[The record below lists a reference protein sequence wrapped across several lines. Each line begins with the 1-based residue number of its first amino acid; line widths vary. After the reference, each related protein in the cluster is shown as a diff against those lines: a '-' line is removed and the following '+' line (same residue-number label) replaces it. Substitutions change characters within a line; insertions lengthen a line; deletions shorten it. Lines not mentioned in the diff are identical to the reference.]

1 MVSPI
6 HSDSVIQNY
15 LSNHHSYDELLGND
29 GHLRPHWAAFFK
41 SFNQLGNAEIQNRN
55 TEISRLLKENGVT
68 YNIYSDDTAEVN
80 RDWNVDA
87 IPFLISKEEWVTV
100 EAALIQRAELLNLL
114 LQDIYGDQK
123 LIKKGVVPLELIY
136 NHTGFLRQCAGIK
149 IPGKH
154 NLVLY
159 AADMARSPDGKL
171 WIISDRTQAPSG
183 SGYALENRTVMTRVL
198 PELFTGLKVRHLS
211 PYFDT
216 LNNSLNELGL
226 RLHQNPR
233 IVILTPGP
241 GNETYFEH
249 SYLSSH
255 LGYTLVQGRDLMVK
269 HNFVWLKT
277 LSGLEKVDVIIRR
290 VDDVYC
296 DPLELKADSQLGVV
310 GLLQVIRSGNVSVA
324 NPPGS
329 SILENPG
336 LMPFL
341 QNISKYFF
349 GTGLLM
355 PAIASWWCGQPK
367 ELKYVLNNI
376 QSLVIKRIYRG
387 SSRSTSVDGGSLSSS
402 QLLDLKQQ
410 INKYPYL
417 YAGQE
422 KIGLSSTPSL
432 VNGKIEPRKTIF
444 RSFLVSNGN
453 SYTAMPGG
461 LSRTSSDA
469 LNFIVSNQSGGHSK
483 DTWII
488 SSEPATILNI
498 PKKGADCLPAI
509 TNGILPSNTAEN
521 LFWVGRYTER
531 LLGNARFHRT
541 IIQSITEGNRLMMES
556 DIETE
561 KILLKALTHYTFTY
575 PGFVDD
581 KVDKEEKLKHP
592 WPELKDIL
600 FNEKRVGSL
609 KYDFILF
616 INAVHAVRDHWSTD
630 TWRVL
635 RGMEEAWSTVKD
647 NSKPGHLKMQQVLDS
662 LITWVVAFI
671 GLNRESISREQG
683 WLMLDMGRK
692 IEQCLLLT
700 SMLRATLVNK
710 YDDQVDYK
718 LQETVLIS
726 NESLV
731 NFRYKYRSLVQLPLV
746 LDLMIFDPN
755 NPRSL
760 LYQLDRLKKNLAN
773 LPKTLPDKTLSA
785 HDILINKSYNL
796 LKLANKETLSVL
808 NEKDG
813 QYLHL
818 DNFLSDMYDLLSG
831 IQTAI
836 SKTYFIHA
844 QSQKQLFS
852 TDQSNE
858 GYAL

>member
-1 MVSPI
+1 MISNI
-6 HSDSVIQNY
+6 HPASILPGYSVNQY
-15 LSNHHSYDELLGND
+15 SYNEMLGKD
-29 GHLRPHWAAFFK
+29 GNARLHWQAFFQ
-41 SFNQLGNAEIQNRN
+41 SFTQMGNAEVQNRQN
-55 TEISRLLKENGVT
+55 EISRLLKENGVT
-68 YNIYSDDTAEVN
+68 YNIYGDSNVVN

-87 IPFLISKEEWVTV
+87 IPFIISKEEWEKT

-123 LIKKGVVPLELIY
+123 LIKKGIIPLELIY
-136 NHTGFLRQCAGIK
+136 NHIGFLRQCAGIK
-149 IPGKH
+149 LPGKH
-154 NLVLY
+154 SLVLY
-159 AADMARSPDGKL
+159 SADMARSPDGKL

-183 SGYALENRTVMTRVL
+183 AGYALENRTVMTRVL
-198 PELFTGLKVRHLS
+198 PELFNGLKVRHLS
-211 PYFDT
+211 PWFDT
-216 LNNSLNELGL
+216 LNNSLNQLGA
-226 RLHQNPR
+226 RHHQNPR

-255 LGYTLVQGRDLMVK
+255 LGYTLVQGHDLMVK
-269 HNFVWLKT
+269 NNFVWLKT

-290 VDDVYC
+290 IDDVYC
-296 DPLELKADSQLGVV
+296 DPLELKAASQLGTA
-310 GLLQVIRSGNVSVA
+310 GLLQVIRSGNVSIA

-341 QNISKYFF
+341 QNISKHFF

-355 PAIASWWCGQPK
+355 PTIASWWCGQPK

-387 SSRSTSVDGGSLSSS
+387 TSKSTSVDGGSLSMA
-402 QLLDLKQQ
+402 QLNELKQQ
-410 INKYPYL
+410 INKHPFMYV
-417 YAGQE
+417 GQE

-444 RSFLVSNGN
+444 RSFLVSNGS
-453 SYTAMPGG
+453 SYTAMAGG

-469 LNFIVSNQSGGHSK
+469 LNFIVSNQSGGNSK

-488 SSEPATILNI
+488 SPEPVNNFKINKQFTGNTSTAS
-498 PKKGADCLPAI
+498 
-509 TNGILPSNTAEN
+509 NGILPSNTAEN

-541 IIQSITEGNRLMMES
+541 VIQTITEGNRLMMDS

-575 PGFVDD
+575 PGFIDD
-581 KVDKEEKLKHP
+581 DNEKNEENLSQP
-592 WPELKDIL
+592 WPELKDII
-600 FNEKRVGSL
+600 FNVQRAGSL
-609 KYDFILF
+609 KYDFVLF
-616 INAVHAVRDHWSTD
+616 IRAVHAVRDHWSTD

-647 NSKPGHLKMQQVLDS
+647 SSNPGHLKMQHVLDS
-662 LITWVVAFI
+662 LITSVVAFI

-700 SMLRATLVNK
+700 NMLRATLVVK

-718 LQETVLIS
+718 LQEAVLIS
-726 NESLV
+726 NEGLV
-731 NFRYKYRSLVQLPLV
+731 NFRYKYRSLLQLPLV

-760 LYQLDRLKKNLAN
+760 LYQLDRLKKSLAN
-773 LPKTLPDKTLSA
+773 LPKTTADKSITA
-785 HDILINKSYNL
+785 HDILIEKGYNL
-796 LKLANKETLSVL
+796 LNVVDKEKLSLL
-808 NEKDG
+808 NEETA
-813 QYLHL
+813 QYENL
-818 DNFLSDMYDLLSG
+818 DNFLSDMYDILTG
-831 IQTAI
+831 IQDTI

-852 TDQSNE
+852 TDQSGE
-858 GYAL
+858 GTML